1 MGTNGTR
8 RDALF
13 GWLCFVDYGTARA
26 RFVSWPPILRTGEA
40 CACSVIKIGARAAW
54 LTGIPSGS
62 VGGIL
67 PGRCSTYEGS
77 SLSPFVSSR
86 RQSRTARVSRYFVAV
101 AEQRFRMP
109 DRVPVIVRDV
119 EQLDRDGMEV
129 CAISRHHRLRALT
142 PAFNTAST
150 TRRPCLATGK

>member
-40 CACSVIKIGARAAW
+40 WCEGCLAHRHTLRKR
-54 LTGIPSGS
+54 
-62 VGGIL
+62 GGIL

-77 SLSPFVSSR
+77 SLFPFRIRPSPVTNR
-86 RQSRTARVSRYFVAV
+86 PGDPILRYSVAV

-109 DRVPVIVRDV
+109 DRIPVIVRDV

-129 CAISRHHRLRALT
+129 FAISRHHRLRALA